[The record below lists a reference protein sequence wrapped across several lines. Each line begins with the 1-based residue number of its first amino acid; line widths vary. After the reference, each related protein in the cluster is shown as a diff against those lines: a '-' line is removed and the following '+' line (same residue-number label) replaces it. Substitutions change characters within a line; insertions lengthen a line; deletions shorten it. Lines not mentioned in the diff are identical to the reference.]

1 MRNQQQFYQ
10 NGQPYSNAQS
20 LVISTNNLNLA
31 SQQKIQSSKN
41 LVESCK
47 EFKFFQKEISPPIS
61 IKGTKFVNPFGSQ
74 SSIFQNQSE
83 TKYKQMKKIESQL
96 KQYQKMKK
104 EVITQT
110 LTMQNE
116 PFREKFNRTVK
127 QEPSEWEELKK
138 QRILQGK
145 RELNQKF
152 KVQKQAITEY
162 LEGKKVDNKIIKH
175 HKEVVQPNPVQRA
188 HKLSVQPQQDIFQFT
203 QHQQQTQTSPAQANS
218 AIPHQPQRFL
228 LQSQKQLMQQ
238 QEHEQY
244 LKQFTAAHNAKK
256 RPKSALIQMLDG
268 ANQKTEK
275 KRKEIDPI
283 KLKMKDF
290 LEKFLKGEQ
299 QYFKILEDTS
309 KKGQQIFQNGIE
321 VSQKFFYDQIEPS
334 EYQFN
339 QTNDLKTN
347 KRYRIL
353 RSEQFKLNLPQQNNL
368 VPGEDTL
375 TKKKLGKNPLLKHSF
390 TKVID
395 EQLSKDEKFQAMENY
410 ENYDSENYYTE
421 QIKKQRYGLE
431 YLHQQ
436 MQKTKEGFDKNKNIP
451 EQYSEFL
458 KLVKQNNKNMVQI
471 ILDTNPKLINEAVDH
486 LGQTALHWAAKRGYK
501 KMSQILINKGAN
513 INALDLNKKTPLDLA
528 ISQDQTKTISLIK
541 KEEAV
546 QKMEKKINT
555 HDDQNITIISQQDD
569 QLNLTG
575 LISPG
580 SNKLQITKQAQF

>member
-1 MRNQQQFYQ
+1 M
-10 NGQPYSNAQS
+10 
-20 LVISTNNLNLA
+20 
-31 SQQKIQSSKN
+31 IQR
-41 LVESCK
+41 
-47 EFKFFQKEISPPIS
+47 P
-61 IKGTKFVNPFGSQ
+61 TK
-74 SSIFQNQSE
+74 
-83 TKYKQMKKIESQL
+83 
-96 KQYQKMKK
+96 
-104 EVITQT
+104 
-110 LTMQNE
+110 
-116 PFREKFNRTVK
+116 
-127 QEPSEWEELKK
+127 
-138 QRILQGK
+138 
-145 RELNQKF
+145 
-152 KVQKQAITEY
+152 
-162 LEGKKVDNKIIKH
+162 
-175 HKEVVQPNPVQRA
+175 
-188 HKLSVQPQQDIFQFT
+188 DIV
-203 QHQQQTQTSPAQANS
+203 
-218 AIPHQPQRFL
+218 
-228 LQSQKQLMQQ
+228 
-238 QEHEQY
+238 Y
-244 LKQFTAAHNAKK
+244 
-256 RPKSALIQMLDG
+256 
-268 ANQKTEK
+268 
-275 KRKEIDPI
+275 
-283 KLKMKDF
+283 
-290 LEKFLKGEQ
+290 
-299 QYFKILEDTS
+299 Y
-309 KKGQQIFQNGIE
+309 
-321 VSQKFFYDQIEPS
+321 V
-334 EYQFN
+334 
-339 QTNDLKTN
+339 
-347 KRYRIL
+347 L
-353 RSEQFKLNLPQQNNL
+353 R
-368 VPGEDTL
+368 EDTL

-575 LISPG
+575 LISPVIQLKLEKEK
-580 SNKLQITKQAQF
+580 NKVAKRSKKRQRKRKLKPFPLIEVTQINLEFVKIKLTPNRSKSKIYTSSYAAFKFHFWRRTTQSCLFLSME